1 MALSTQPYKGA
12 RDFYPDDMRVRK
24 YMFGKIREVCE
35 SFGYEEYDAPILE
48 PTELYLSKGNQE
60 IIDEQTYT
68 FTDRGDRSV
77 TIRTEM
83 TPTVS
88 RMVAGRRQELAYPVR
103 WYSIPNLMRYERP
116 QKGRLREFWQLNAD
130 IFGVAGI
137 EADAE
142 IITLAD
148 RIFRAFGAKPSM
160 YEIKLNSRKFVNFL
174 LGEYLGLDEVQQ
186 TSIVRLIDRMKKMDR
201 VSFVAQ
207 LDALCSPSEREAGT
221 VEKLLAV
228 LEAKTIEG
236 LPAELLTTETLQP
249 VKQVLEQV
257 AQTGITNAVFDP
269 TLMRGFDYY
278 TDVVFEVFDTDPE
291 NNRSMCGGGRYDGL
305 VGLFGVDPVPTVG
318 YAMGDAV
325 LAEFLKG
332 HGLMPEL
339 LPETDLY
346 VVLAGDVLQ
355 KAQPAIASL
364 RGMGANVAVD
374 ISGRKLGDQIKSA
387 DKKGISFVL
396 VVGEKEL
403 DQEQYTLKNLKTGA
417 EEKHGLERIVSIVT
431 DHRNTELDELV

>member
-1 MALSTQPYKGA
+1 MFAK
-12 RDFYPDDMRVRK
+12 MRT
-24 YMFGKIREVCE
+24 VCE
-35 SFGYEEYDAPILE
+35 RFGYEEYDAPTLE

-88 RMVAGRRQELAYPVR
+88 RMVAGRRQELAYPAR

-137 EADAE
+137 EADVE

-148 RIFRAFGAKPSM
+148 QLFREFGATSEMFETK
-160 YEIKLNSRKFVNFL
+160 INSRKFVNYL
-174 LGEYLGLDEVQQ
+174 LGEYFGLDEVEQ
-186 TSIVRLIDRMKKMDR
+186 TSIIRLIDRKQKMEQAN
-201 VSFVAQ
+201 FVAQ
-207 LDALCSPSEREAGT
+207 LDALCSPSEREAGL
-221 VEKLLAV
+221 VERI
-228 LEAKTIEG
+228 LEILNVREIG
-236 LPAELLTTETLQP
+236 ELPDDLQNTETLQP
-249 VKQVLEQV
+249 VKQVLDQLEV
-257 AQTGITNAVFDP
+257 AGIPNAVFDV

-278 TDVVFEVFDTDPE
+278 TDIVFEVFDTDPE

-305 VGLFGVDPVPTVG
+305 VAAFGVEPVPTVG

-332 HGLMPEL
+332 HGLVPEL
-339 LPETDLY
+339 KPETDLY
-346 VVLAGDVLQ
+346 IVLAGDVLA
-355 KAQPAIASL
+355 KAQKKISDL
-364 RGMGANVAVD
+364 RGMGVNVAVD
-374 ISGRKLGDQIKSA
+374 LSGRKLGDQIKAA
-387 DKKGISFVL
+387 DKRGLTYVL
-396 VVGEKEL
+396 VIGENEL
-403 DQEQYTLKNLKTGA
+403 NEEQFTLKNLKTGE
-417 EEKHGLERIVSIVT
+417 EEKHGLERIVSIVK
-431 DHRNTELDELV
+431 DRRHQDD